1 MTMNRQEYER
11 WHHSGK
17 QKPDRKQP
25 LPHKDRRYGT
35 ESSISGKWFLAGAGI
50 LCLAAA
56 LVAGWIEWESL
67 REKNAHL
74 NYIERKV
81 EEDSTY
87 NPFRSFLY
95 GDDVDTLSEDESATE
110 DDLSDYTD
118 DYTATPKAAQKTET
132 TTRTNA
138 DVNSMTTMEL
148 LEQRNHDNMVKEARR
163 KGLST
168 EGSTMD
174 IIERINHDNMVK
186 EARRKGLSTE
196 GSTMDIIERINHDN
210 MVKEAR
216 RKGLSTEGSTMDII
230 DRINHDNMVKEA
242 RRKGLSTEGSTMDII
257 DRINRHNLQNMGR

>member
-25 LPHKDRRYGT
+25 LRHKDRRYGT

-95 GDDVDTLSEDESATE
+95 GDDVDTLSENEDATE

-132 TTRTNA
+132 TTRANT
-138 DVNSMTTMEL
+138 DDNSMTTLEL
-148 LEQRNHDNMVKEARR
+148 LEQR
-163 KGLST
+163 
-168 EGSTMD
+168 
-174 IIERINHDNMVK
+174 
-186 EARRKGLSTE
+186 
-196 GSTMDIIERINHDN
+196 
-210 MVKEAR
+210 
-216 RKGLSTEGSTMDII
+216 
-230 DRINHDNMVKEA
+230 NHDNMVKEA